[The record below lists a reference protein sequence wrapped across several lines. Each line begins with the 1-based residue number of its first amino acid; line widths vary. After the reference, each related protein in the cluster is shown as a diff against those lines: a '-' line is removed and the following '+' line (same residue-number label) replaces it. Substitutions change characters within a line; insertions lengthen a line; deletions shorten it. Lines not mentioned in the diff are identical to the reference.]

1 MVAYYLSPSPESQS
15 PGQKSS
21 NVSARGPMTV
31 TSQSRRRRL
40 AAHSA
45 AAAEWGAHRAG
56 SYDYLAEIVQPALVV
71 NGSDDIVIPTANSYL
86 LQ

>member
-1 MVAYYLSPSPESQS
+1 M
-15 PGQKSS
+15 
-21 NVSARGPMTV
+21 
-31 TSQSRRRRL
+31 

>member
-1 MVAYYLSPSPESQS
+1 V
-15 PGQKSS
+15 
-21 NVSARGPMTV
+21 
-31 TSQSRRRRL
+31 

-45 AAAEWGAHRAG
+45 AAEWGAQRAG
-56 SYDYLAEIVQPALVV
+56 SYDYLAEIVQPELVV